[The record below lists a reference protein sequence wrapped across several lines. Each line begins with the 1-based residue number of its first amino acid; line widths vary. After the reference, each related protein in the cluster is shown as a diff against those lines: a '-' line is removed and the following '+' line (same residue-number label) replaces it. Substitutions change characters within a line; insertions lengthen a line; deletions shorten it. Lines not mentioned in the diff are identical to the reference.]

1 MFDGGGCVFGGRWAG
16 VGDDFSMTACSKIG
30 FEGHC

>member
-1 MFDGGGCVFGGRWAG
+1 MVDDVFGGREG